1 MDVMT
6 PRPVGS
12 ARARERAERPSARA
26 QQPLTGQVL
35 RIWRDV
41 LGMEVDPTEVDPRAN
56 FFDLGGSALEA
67 LLVVSQVSTRFG
79 VELPL
84 STLFDYPTAAEFAAA
99 LAVHVDSADR
109 DHRSDR

>member
-1 MDVMT
+1 LIG
-6 PRPVGS
+6 P
-12 ARARERAERPSARA
+12 
-26 QQPLTGQVL
+26 VL

-41 LGMEVDPTEVDPRAN
+41 LDIEVDPRAN

-67 LLVVSQVSTRFG
+67 VLVVSRVSTRFG

-84 STLFDYPTAAEFAAA
+84 SSVFDYPTAAEFAAA

-109 DHRSDR
+109 DRRSER